1 MSHVLMG
8 VTGSNKTPSCRGC
21 RGRSLVM
28 FSWWFVSTAAA
39 AKRVKSSL
47 CLHIRPLVFE
57 HCSSFTQT
65 LILLRTSVRL
75 HQYGEDEASLGFLFL
90 FLKRKNS
97 RQHNRSDDSLA
108 VLQLE
113 TWTEFCP
120 VSGEGGGGR
129 GTDGLATIRSF
140 AVIEG
145 ETTDALVLQSTLN
158 SDLHAEDGKIPQ
170 HAVHYQIL
178 VLSFAHSK
186 VIASL
191 INGFFSAN

>member
-120 VSGEGGGGR
+120 VSGEGGG
-129 GTDGLATIRSF
+129 TDGRTSHHKELRCHRGRDDGCSCFTVDLELWPPRRGWKDPPACS
-140 AVIEG
+140 
-145 ETTDALVLQSTLN
+145 ALSDSCFIVCTLK
-158 SDLHAEDGKIPQ
+158 SYCIID
-170 HAVHYQIL
+170 
-178 VLSFAHSK
+178 
-186 VIASL
+186 
-191 INGFFSAN
+191 